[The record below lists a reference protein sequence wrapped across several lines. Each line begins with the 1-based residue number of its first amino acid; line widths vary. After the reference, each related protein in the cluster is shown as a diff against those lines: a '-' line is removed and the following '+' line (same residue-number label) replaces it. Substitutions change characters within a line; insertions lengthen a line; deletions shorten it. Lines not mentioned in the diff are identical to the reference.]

1 MPTYTHTYIHRLTR
15 YMSYDLL
22 LRMYIRWVCT
32 YIHRWLSSLGLHAFA
47 PNAGSP
53 MAFPTPPRQCCSCGN
68 VHAGRCLGLISDTAG
83 LELNIGAARHASDI
97 TRGCWVFV

>member
-53 MAFPTPPRQCCSCGN
+53 MAFPTRQGSA
-68 VHAGRCLGLISDTAG
+68 VLAEVFTLGDAWVLISDTAG

-97 TRGCWVFV
+97 TRGC